1 MLEKQNNGGL
11 PIAKMVLASVL
22 LVGAL
27 AVSFQTA
34 DAAGTYV
41 LTYSYDNNLE
51 DYALAN
57 SISTA
62 LCIWWLGAFLSFAAY
77 LFYMASVARKLPPQ
91 TAMFKAGTEKSY

>member
-1 MLEKQNNGGL
+1 MLEKQNNVGL
-11 PIAKMVLASVL
+11 PIAKRVLASVL

-27 AVSFQTA
+27 AVSLQTA
-34 DAAGTYV
+34 DVAGTYV

-62 LCIWWLGAFLSFAAY
+62 LCIWWFGAFGSFAAY
-77 LFYMASVARKLPPQ
+77 LFYMASVVRKSPPQ
-91 TAMFKAGTEKSY
+91 TAIFKTNTKKPY